1 MAWLLVAVAVV
12 AAAGLAWALFEA
24 QWVEHLERDAPV
36 PGLPPELDG
45 LRILHVSDFHLGTVS
60 LNGRALRKAVDWAA
74 PQELDLVAVTGDLVS
89 RQRGVRT
96 LARELG
102 RLRSRHGTYAVLGN
116 HDVASTRDPFSRPAD
131 LSDVDA
137 AVLLEHDAPSSSS
150 TAGRASRWPEVTRG
164 ATASR
169 TGRCPTRS
177 PTSASCSCT
186 SRTRYG
192 HCAPGDFHLILA
204 GHLHGGQIC
213 VPAPG
218 GKVRL
223 EHLRAPYWEGLFE
236 LPEGTLHVSRGLGTS
251 FVPFRFL
258 ARPEATIL
266 TLRTAQVDSARE
278 WPTASRRSRGRRSG
292 TRRRCASAASSGS
305 LAAAGPWRRSAGP
318 SG

>member
-1 MAWLLVAVAVV
+1 MAWLLAAVALV

-24 QWVEHLERDAPV
+24 QWVELLEREAPV
-36 PGLPPELDG
+36 RGLPPELDG
-45 LRILHVSDFHLGTVS
+45 FRVLHISDFHLGTIS
-60 LNGRALRKAVDWAA
+60 LNGRALRKALDWAV

-102 RLRSRHGTYAVLGN
+102 RLRSRHGTFAVLGN

-131 LSDVDA
+131 LTAVDE
-137 AVLLEHDAPSSSS
+137 AVLLEHESVVVEHGGRRIQV
-150 TAGRASRWPEVTRG
+150 AGGDPRRHLEPHGPLADPATDLRILLVHFPDEV
-164 ATASR
+164 R
-169 TGRCPTRS
+169 TL
-177 PTSASCSCT
+177 
-186 SRTRYG
+186 
-192 HCAPGDFHLILA
+192 APGDFHLILA

-213 VPAPG
+213 IPLPG

-223 EHLRAPYWEGLFE
+223 EHLRAPYWEGVFE

-266 TLRTAQVDSARE
+266 TLRPAQ
-278 WPTASRRSRGRRSG
+278 
-292 TRRRCASAASSGS
+292 
-305 LAAAGPWRRSAGP
+305 
-318 SG
+318 